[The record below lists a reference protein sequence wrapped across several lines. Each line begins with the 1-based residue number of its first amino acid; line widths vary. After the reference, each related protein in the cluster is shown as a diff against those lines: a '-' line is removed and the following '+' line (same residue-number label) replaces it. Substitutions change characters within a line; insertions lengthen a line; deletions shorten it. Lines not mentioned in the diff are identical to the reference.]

1 MHHPVAGGNARWERV
16 KHCGNCS
23 SQMCPTYSLNPFRR
37 SDVVVSSKKM
47 LDNQDP
53 TAHAAAPSRSR
64 FTSGCD
70 IYPPGT
76 SWEEPPQAPPLN
88 LATQTLLSR
97 QIGVSP
103 RERQGATDTGLA
115 SAMGSSCRIECIFF
129 SEFHPTLGPKITY
142 QVPEDFISRELFDT
156 VQVYIITKPELQNKL
171 ITVTAMEKKLIGCPV
186 CIEHK
191 KYSRNALLFNLGF
204 VCDAQAK
211 TCALEPI
218 VKKLA
223 GYLTTLEL
231 ESSFVSTE
239 ESKQKLV
246 PIMTI
251 LLEELNASGRCT
263 LPIDESNTIHLK
275 VIEQRPDPP
284 VAQEYDVPVFTKDKE
299 DFFNSQWDLTTQ
311 QILPYIDGFR
321 HVQKISAEADVE
333 LNLVRIAI
341 QNLLYYGVVTLV
353 SILQY
358 SNVYCPTP
366 KVQDLVDDKSLQ
378 EACLS
383 YVTKQGHKRASL
395 RDVFQL
401 YCSLSPGTTVRDLIG
416 RHPQQLQ
423 HVDERKLIQFGLM
436 KNLIRRLQKYPVRV
450 SREER
455 SHPARLYTG
464 CHSYDEICC
473 KTGMSYHE
481 LDERLEND
489 PNIIICW
496 K

>member
-1 MHHPVAGGNARWERV
+1 M
-16 KHCGNCS
+16 
-23 SQMCPTYSLNPFRR
+23 
-37 SDVVVSSKKM
+37 
-47 LDNQDP
+47 
-53 TAHAAAPSRSR
+53 APS
-64 FTSGCD
+64 
-70 IYPPGT
+70 P
-76 SWEEPPQAPPLN
+76 
-88 LATQTLLSR
+88 
-97 QIGVSP
+97 
-103 RERQGATDTGLA
+103 A
-115 SAMGSSCRIECIFF
+115 SAMGSGCRIECIFF

-353 SILQY
+353 SILQ
-358 SNVYCPTP
+358 V
-366 KVQDLVDDKSLQ
+366 
-378 EACLS
+378 
-383 YVTKQGHKRASL
+383 GHKRASL

-423 HVDERKLIQFGLM
+423 RVDERKLIQFGLM

-473 KTGMSYHE
+473 KTGMSYRE

>member
-1 MHHPVAGGNARWERV
+1 MSSHPG
-16 KHCGNCS
+16 
-23 SQMCPTYSLNPFRR
+23 L
-37 SDVVVSSKKM
+37 
-47 LDNQDP
+47 
-53 TAHAAAPSRSR
+53 
-64 FTSGCD
+64 
-70 IYPPGT
+70 PGT
-76 SWEEPPQAPPLN
+76 SPPPATPLGRAAQAPLGRGILKLPCP
-88 LATQTLLSR
+88 S
-97 QIGVSP
+97 
-103 RERQGATDTGLA
+103 DTGLGLSLTSVHSRWGRLRARDEELRAWARLSQWAAAAA
-115 SAMGSSCRIECIFF
+115 SNAYSSASSTPRWDPRSPIRSPKTSSPESCLTQSKCTSSPSQSCRT
-129 SEFHPTLGPKITY
+129 SL
-142 QVPEDFISRELFDT
+142 SLS
-156 VQVYIITKPELQNKL
+156 
-171 ITVTAMEKKLIGCPV
+171 MEKKLIGCPV

-231 ESSFVSTE
+231 ESSFVSME

-299 DFFNSQWDLTTQ
+299 EFFNSQWDLTTQ

-423 HVDERKLIQFGLM
+423 HVDERSDNSLGYLG
-436 KNLIRRLQKYPVRV
+436 V
-450 SREER
+450 
-455 SHPARLYTG
+455 T
-464 CHSYDEICC
+464 
-473 KTGMSYHE
+473 
-481 LDERLEND
+481 
-489 PNIIICW
+489 
-496 K
+496 

>member
-1 MHHPVAGGNARWERV
+1 
-16 KHCGNCS
+16 
-23 SQMCPTYSLNPFRR
+23 
-37 SDVVVSSKKM
+37 
-47 LDNQDP
+47 
-53 TAHAAAPSRSR
+53 
-64 FTSGCD
+64 
-70 IYPPGT
+70 
-76 SWEEPPQAPPLN
+76 
-88 LATQTLLSR
+88 
-97 QIGVSP
+97 
-103 RERQGATDTGLA
+103 
-115 SAMGSSCRIECIFF
+115 
-129 SEFHPTLGPKITY
+129 
-142 QVPEDFISRELFDT
+142 
-156 VQVYIITKPELQNKL
+156 
-171 ITVTAMEKKLIGCPV
+171 MEKKLIGCPV

-251 LLEELNASGRCT
+251 LLEELNASGQCT

-299 DFFNSQWDLTTQ
+299 EFFNSQWDLTTQ

-450 SREER
+450 SREEW

-473 KTGMSYHE
+473 KTGMSYRE

>member
-1 MHHPVAGGNARWERV
+1 M
-16 KHCGNCS
+16 
-23 SQMCPTYSLNPFRR
+23 RR
-37 SDVVVSSKKM
+37 SPFVLHRVQMSTEGPIATPLPRSLKTSSPESCLTQSKC
-47 LDNQDP
+47 
-53 TAHAAAPSRSR
+53 TSSPS
-64 FTSGCD
+64 
-70 IYPPGT
+70 
-76 SWEEPPQAPPLN
+76 Q
-88 LATQTLLSR
+88 
-97 QIGVSP
+97 
-103 RERQGATDTGLA
+103 
-115 SAMGSSCRIECIFF
+115 SCRTSLSLCEA
-129 SEFHPTLGPKITY
+129 LA
-142 QVPEDFISRELFDT
+142 R
-156 VQVYIITKPELQNKL
+156 
-171 ITVTAMEKKLIGCPV
+171 AMEKKLIGCPV

-353 SILQY
+353 SILQ
-358 SNVYCPTP
+358 V
-366 KVQDLVDDKSLQ
+366 
-378 EACLS
+378 
-383 YVTKQGHKRASL
+383 GHKRASL

-450 SREER
+450 SREEQ

>member
-1 MHHPVAGGNARWERV
+1 M
-16 KHCGNCS
+16 
-23 SQMCPTYSLNPFRR
+23 RR
-37 SDVVVSSKKM
+37 SPFVLHRVQMSTEGPIATPLPRSLKTSSPESCLTQSKC
-47 LDNQDP
+47 
-53 TAHAAAPSRSR
+53 TSSPS
-64 FTSGCD
+64 
-70 IYPPGT
+70 
-76 SWEEPPQAPPLN
+76 Q
-88 LATQTLLSR
+88 
-97 QIGVSP
+97 
-103 RERQGATDTGLA
+103 
-115 SAMGSSCRIECIFF
+115 SCRTSLSLCEA
-129 SEFHPTLGPKITY
+129 LA
-142 QVPEDFISRELFDT
+142 R
-156 VQVYIITKPELQNKL
+156 
-171 ITVTAMEKKLIGCPV
+171 AMEKKLIGCPV

-423 HVDERKLIQFGLM
+423 HVDER
-436 KNLIRRLQKYPVRV
+436 
-450 SREER
+450 SEEN
-455 SHPARLYTG
+455 SLGHLGVT
-464 CHSYDEICC
+464 
-473 KTGMSYHE
+473 
-481 LDERLEND
+481 
-489 PNIIICW
+489 
-496 K
+496 